1 MRVIKGLRHLK
12 QLPGGSV
19 VTIGVFD
26 GLHIG
31 HREII
36 RKVVTAARKTKLTS
50 VVITFDPHPMKVL
63 KPRLKVPSLISL
75 KHRIKLIETLGV
87 DILAVVKFTRSF
99 SKISSEKFVKNILVG
114 KFRMKQIYL
123 GENFYFGNGA
133 KAGAGILRKL
143 SRNYGFRVTTVRP
156 VRAGGHIA
164 SSSLIREFILQG
176 KLHEAAGLLGR
187 PVSVLGTVVKGSGI
201 ARGLGCPTANINPH
215 HEAIPPRG
223 VYAVMTRLGK
233 RELRGVLNIGF
244 RPTFYSSRDEEP
256 TVEVHIFGFKGNLY
270 NKDIEVYFV
279 KKIRDEVKFKSK
291 AALIERIKKDMETA
305 RRIKVLYKTMRI
317 C

>member
-99 SKISSEKFVKNILVG
+99 SKISSEKWQVPDETNIPG
-114 KFRMKQIYL
+114 
-123 GENFYFGNGA
+123 
-133 KAGAGILRKL
+133 
-143 SRNYGFRVTTVRP
+143 
-156 VRAGGHIA
+156 
-164 SSSLIREFILQG
+164 
-176 KLHEAAGLLGR
+176 
-187 PVSVLGTVVKGSGI
+187 
-201 ARGLGCPTANINPH
+201 
-215 HEAIPPRG
+215 
-223 VYAVMTRLGK
+223 
-233 RELRGVLNIGF
+233 
-244 RPTFYSSRDEEP
+244 
-256 TVEVHIFGFKGNLY
+256 
-270 NKDIEVYFV
+270 
-279 KKIRDEVKFKSK
+279 
-291 AALIERIKKDMETA
+291 
-305 RRIKVLYKTMRI
+305 
-317 C
+317 